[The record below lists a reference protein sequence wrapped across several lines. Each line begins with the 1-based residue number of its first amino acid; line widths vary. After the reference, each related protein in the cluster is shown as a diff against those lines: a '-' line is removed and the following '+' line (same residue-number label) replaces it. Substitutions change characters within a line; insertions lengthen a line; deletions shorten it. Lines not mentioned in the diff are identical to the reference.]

1 MNKKLN
7 SYQLYEDESNQMN
20 EHFNEERKN
29 YERQIQVLKNTVEEK
44 ELLVNQQKDIIENM
58 AGMTLLWE

>member
-58 AGMTLLWE
+58 AGMTLL

>member
-1 MNKKLN
+1 
-7 SYQLYEDESNQMN
+7 MN

-58 AGMTLLWE
+58 AGMTLL

>member
-1 MNKKLN
+1 
-7 SYQLYEDESNQMN
+7 MN

-29 YERQIQVLKNTVEEK
+29 YERQIQVLKNTVDEK

-58 AGMTLLWE
+58 AGMTLL